1 MLDIYFLENTN
12 RSFNDL
18 YLCYCGLEKC
28 VPLYSF
34 GPAVRPNYLIHYVLD
49 GEGYYYVNDN
59 KYKVRKNQG
68 FLIEPNVV
76 TFYQADKDNP
86 WTYLWIG
93 IDGDKAKL
101 YLNSVGLDSEH
112 LIFTHEKDDA
122 LKEYVLEMLK
132 HHTMSD
138 SDAFKIEG
146 LLYLFFSKLC
156 ENHKETSSLT
166 REENTNNYINK
177 AIEFIQNNYQG
188 LTSLTFKSGLAVTGQ
203 GIISYVIA
211 NITVYF
217 ILVDKR
223 IFIKFLNFILP
234 YDVIETIIIKKNNL
248 GEVIKIEI
256 KLVIICM
263 IITIV
268 GFKILNVPSA
278 IFLGVICGI
287 LDILPYVGTIIVFIP
302 IIIYNIIMKKY
313 LLVVGLI
320 ALYLLLQIIREVL
333 ELKFLSSKLDIHP
346 LVVML
351 SMYIGAEIFG
361 IIGIL
366 IGPIYCLIAKDL
378 IYEGTL

>member
-1 MLDIYFLENTN
+1 MRLYKGYKKHYQYQILVNLLLLLFLFVILAFVIKNYFKPFFIIIVLLIISNPMYDLIKKIIQKKEIAGALTILLINVLMFCFIFYFGNSIVGLIQSFYINHINELKEWLNTIKVI
-12 RSFNDL
+12 FNID
-18 YLCYCGLEKC
+18 LEK
-28 VPLYSF
+28 
-34 GPAVRPNYLIHYVLD
+34 
-49 GEGYYYVNDN
+49 
-59 KYKVRKNQG
+59 
-68 FLIEPNVV
+68 
-76 TFYQADKDNP
+76 
-86 WTYLWIG
+86 
-93 IDGDKAKL
+93 
-101 YLNSVGLDSEH
+101 
-112 LIFTHEKDDA
+112 
-122 LKEYVLEMLK
+122 
-132 HHTMSD
+132 
-138 SDAFKIEG
+138 
-146 LLYLFFSKLC
+146 
-156 ENHKETSSLT
+156 
-166 REENTNNYINK
+166 
-177 AIEFIQNNYQG
+177 FIQNNYQG

>member
-1 MLDIYFLENTN
+1 MRLYKGYKKHYQYQTLVNLLLLLFLLVILAFVIKNYFKPFFIIIVLLLISNPMYDLIKKIIQKKEIAGALTILLINVLMFCFIFYFGNSIVGLIQSFYINHINELKEWLNTIKVI
-12 RSFNDL
+12 FNID
-18 YLCYCGLEKC
+18 LEK
-28 VPLYSF
+28 
-34 GPAVRPNYLIHYVLD
+34 
-49 GEGYYYVNDN
+49 
-59 KYKVRKNQG
+59 
-68 FLIEPNVV
+68 
-76 TFYQADKDNP
+76 
-86 WTYLWIG
+86 
-93 IDGDKAKL
+93 
-101 YLNSVGLDSEH
+101 
-112 LIFTHEKDDA
+112 
-122 LKEYVLEMLK
+122 
-132 HHTMSD
+132 
-138 SDAFKIEG
+138 
-146 LLYLFFSKLC
+146 
-156 ENHKETSSLT
+156 
-166 REENTNNYINK
+166 
-177 AIEFIQNNYQG
+177 FIQNNYQG

-234 YDVIETIIIKKNNL
+234 YDVIETIRIKKNNL

>member
-1 MLDIYFLENTN
+1 M
-12 RSFNDL
+12 
-18 YLCYCGLEKC
+18 
-28 VPLYSF
+28 
-34 GPAVRPNYLIHYVLD
+34 
-49 GEGYYYVNDN
+49 
-59 KYKVRKNQG
+59 
-68 FLIEPNVV
+68 
-76 TFYQADKDNP
+76 
-86 WTYLWIG
+86 
-93 IDGDKAKL
+93 
-101 YLNSVGLDSEH
+101 
-112 LIFTHEKDDA
+112 
-122 LKEYVLEMLK
+122 
-132 HHTMSD
+132 
-138 SDAFKIEG
+138 
-146 LLYLFFSKLC
+146 
-156 ENHKETSSLT
+156 
-166 REENTNNYINK
+166 
-177 AIEFIQNNYQG
+177 
-188 LTSLTFKSGLAVTGQ
+188 
-203 GIISYVIA
+203 ISYVIA

>member
-1 MLDIYFLENTN
+1 MLDLGGFMLDIYFLENTN

-112 LIFTHEKDDA
+112 LIFTYEKDDA

-177 AIEFIQNNYQG
+177 AIEFIQNNYHNSIKVTDIADYICLNRSY
-188 LTSLTFKSGLAVTGQ
+188 LTSIFQSNLNMSPQKFLMKFRITKAAELLYNTDLP
-203 GIISYVIA
+203 IA
-211 NITVYF
+211 NIAYSCGYSDPLAFSKTFKKIKGVSPKQYR
-217 ILVDKR
+217 DTKKETTK
-223 IFIKFLNFILP
+223 KFL
-234 YDVIETIIIKKNNL
+234 
-248 GEVIKIEI
+248 
-256 KLVIICM
+256 
-263 IITIV
+263 
-268 GFKILNVPSA
+268 
-278 IFLGVICGI
+278 
-287 LDILPYVGTIIVFIP
+287 
-302 IIIYNIIMKKY
+302 
-313 LLVVGLI
+313 
-320 ALYLLLQIIREVL
+320 
-333 ELKFLSSKLDIHP
+333 LSQ
-346 LVVML
+346 
-351 SMYIGAEIFG
+351 
-361 IIGIL
+361 
-366 IGPIYCLIAKDL
+366 
-378 IYEGTL
+378 